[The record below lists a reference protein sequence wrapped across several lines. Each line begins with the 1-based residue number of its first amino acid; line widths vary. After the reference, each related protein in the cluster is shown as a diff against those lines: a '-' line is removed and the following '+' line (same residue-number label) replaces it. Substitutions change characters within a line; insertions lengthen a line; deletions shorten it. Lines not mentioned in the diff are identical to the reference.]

1 MAAHVVR
8 SPRRLAIVD
17 HQRSRPAAQDTR
29 RAGGRVATLSRPC
42 RDPKSSTT
50 LTRRGYVYLCLLI
63 AALVRLDWQTTL
75 GTLAEQLGGHL
86 RSDPVF
92 EDQGMRAA
100 LDTPGDRRELVDAIR
115 VLLSWNVLVRVQGHE
130 ESFMRDQAAD
140 VLYSVNRPIL
150 SRLLAATTAPSLTPT
165 ESFEE
170 RLASTHASPLGESE
184 EGRHRRWRTH
194 FFRRLLDDPVL
205 YYDTLDDAERAYLDR
220 QRTSILSE
228 IERATGLVREVRAE
242 GIAMVDPKGTLTD
255 YKLPEDGTE
264 GHLTLLLAE
273 HLADTL
279 RARPDKRCRVSIA
292 DLVDFTAQQIKK
304 HQSHWRKGVRE
315 G

>member
-1 MAAHVVR
+1 MDRGIDVLKQRRRKLTALEEAFDAGVAHERQRAMRALLRQPLITVEHEAYRVVR
-8 SPRRLAIVD
+8 AHGEWLRTWFAHHVDWQLSITSEAARL
-17 HQRSRPAAQDTR
+17 RKTPAGLEDA
-29 RAGGRVATLSRPC
+29 SRPC

-150 SRLLAATTAPSLTPT
+150 SRLLAATTAPHSLPLNPSRNVSPPPTP
-165 ESFEE
+165 
-170 RLASTHASPLGESE
+170 A
-184 EGRHRRWRTH
+184 RW
-194 FFRRLLDDPVL
+194 
-205 YYDTLDDAERAYLDR
+205 A
-220 QRTSILSE
+220 
-228 IERATGLVREVRAE
+228 
-242 GIAMVDPKGTLTD
+242 
-255 YKLPEDGTE
+255 
-264 GHLTLLLAE
+264 
-273 HLADTL
+273 
-279 RARPDKRCRVSIA
+279 RARKAV
-292 DLVDFTAQQIKK
+292 TAAGEPISSGASLMTLFSTTTPSMTRNAPTWTGNGL
-304 HQSHWRKGVRE
+304 HPIRDRARHWSGPRGASR
-315 G
+315 GHRHG